1 MLLKFIS
8 CKMSFWFVCTE
19 SAEEM
24 IKVKHRDTG
33 MVIAPGDDN
42 DSEEDIEVE
51 EGMRVIVNYISL
63 CVTNI
68 SLDKSM
74 RYTSMVHIIH
84 LWYTLYIY
92 GTHYTSMVHII
103 HLWYTL
109 YIYSTRYTS
118 MVHVLHL

>member
-1 MLLKFIS
+1 MSLWFI
-8 CKMSFWFVCTE
+8 CTE

-51 EGMRVIVNYISL
+51 EGMRDIVNYISL
-63 CVTNI
+63 CVIHVWYTLYI
-68 SLDKSM
+68 YGA
-74 RYTSMVHIIH
+74 RYTSMVHVIH

-92 GTHYTSMVHII
+92 GP
-103 HLWYTL
+103 
-109 YIYSTRYTS
+109 RYTS
-118 MVHVLHL
+118 MVHVIHLWYT